1 VLTGHIPIAPIP
13 TIQVAKNA
21 RAMTMTN
28 NDTPTTRKYPRTL
41 GEAFPKNPE
50 PNFEKDHFEFI
61 DLFMI
66 FFGVGL
72 FLFVLLTVVYYFLGA

>member
-1 VLTGHIPIAPIP
+1 
-13 TIQVAKNA
+13 
-21 RAMTMTN
+21 MTN
-28 NDTPTTRKYPRTL
+28 NNPTTRKYPRTL
-41 GEAFPKNPE
+41 DEAFPKHPE